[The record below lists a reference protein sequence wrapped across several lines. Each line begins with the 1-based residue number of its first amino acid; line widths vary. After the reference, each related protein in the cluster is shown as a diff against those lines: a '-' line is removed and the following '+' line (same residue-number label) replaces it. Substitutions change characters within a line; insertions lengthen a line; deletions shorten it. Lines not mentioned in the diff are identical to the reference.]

1 MWKANIQKIPTTT
14 EVISLDS
21 TDITDLNS
29 APVITSEN
37 LIDNLPLE
45 IIAET
50 ISSSSEQNTVLGS
63 SSSEETLKDTLERL
77 LVTIKA
83 DNNFVFQW
91 LFIMYLEDMIS
102 KVK

>member
-14 EVISLDS
+14 LDPEIISLDS

-37 LIDNLPLE
+37 LINNLPLANTT
-45 IIAET
+45 IIT
-50 ISSSSEQNTVLGS
+50 SEQDTILDPY
-63 SSSEETLKDTLERL
+63 SSEEYIKVTLNKLLNEVKD
-77 LVTIKA
+77 
-83 DNNFVFQW
+83 NHNFVFQW

>member
-29 APVITSEN
+29 APIITSEN
-37 LIDNLPLE
+37 LIDDLQLAGTAT
-45 IIAET
+45 IAVST
-50 ISSSSEQNTVLGS
+50 SDQDTVS
-63 SSSEETLKDTLERL
+63 DPYSSEEYIKVTLNKL
-77 LVTIKA
+77 LNEIKA
-83 DNNFVFQW
+83 SHNFVFQW

-102 KVK
+102 KIR

>member
-14 EVISLDS
+14 EVIPLAL
-21 TDITDLNS
+21 TDLTDLTDLNS

-37 LIDNLPLE
+37 LIDNLPLTDTT
-45 IIAET
+45 IIT
-50 ISSSSEQNTVLGS
+50 SEQDTVLGS

>member
-29 APVITSEN
+29 APIITSEN
-37 LIDNLPLE
+37 LIDDLPLAD
-45 IIAET
+45 IAT
-50 ISSSSEQNTVLGS
+50 ITSDQDTVS
-63 SSSEETLKDTLERL
+63 DPYSSEEYIKVTLNEL
-77 LVTIKA
+77 LNEVKA
-83 DNNFVFQW
+83 SHNFVFQW

-102 KVK
+102 KIR

>member
-37 LIDNLPLE
+37 LIDNLPLANTT
-45 IIAET
+45 IIT
-50 ISSSSEQNTVLGS
+50 SEQNTVWGS

-91 LFIMYLEDMIS
+91 LFIVYLEDMIS

>member
-14 EVISLDS
+14 LEPEVIPLAL
-21 TDITDLNS
+21 TDLTDLTDLNS

-37 LIDNLPLE
+37 LIDNLPLTDTT
-45 IIAET
+45 IIT
-50 ISSSSEQNTVLGS
+50 SEQDTVLGS
-63 SSSEETLKDTLERL
+63 SSLKDTLKRL